1 MASIQ
6 LRVFSTAILISLI
19 GVACGSSDDEAAPV
33 TTTVA
38 AEVLGDVET
47 DDPSTTV
54 PATTTV
60 PPTSAPTTAPTT
72 TAAPERDF
80 SAIDPI
86 VSTFVDE
93 RGLNGA
99 GLVIVDREDGIV
111 HEDYWGEFDENRISY
126 IASSSKMI
134 AAGVL
139 LRLQDDGLLDMDEPI
154 ADYVDWGAA
163 NPDITTAQ
171 LVSNSSGLIGLLQD
185 FTYEPYLCQWNPVG
199 SLQEC
204 AETIFTTPDDDAAPN
219 RQLWGKEHS

>member
-99 GLVIVDREDGIV
+99 GLVIVDREDGIGKAIRV
-111 HEDYWGEFDENRISY
+111 LQEAVDFDEFILVY
-126 IASSSKMI
+126 HHEADPTDASLHFKRVHDGALI
-134 AAGVL
+134 VVL
-139 LRLQDDGLLDMDEPI
+139 NENFVHDVP
-154 ADYVDWGAA
+154 
-163 NPDITTAQ
+163 P
-171 LVSNSSGLIGLLQD
+171 
-185 FTYEPYLCQWNPVG
+185 
-199 SLQEC
+199 
-204 AETIFTTPDDDAAPN
+204 
-219 RQLWGKEHS
+219 